1 MQGPSHPGPGACR
14 QSTDTVIPSG
24 GRAPH
29 SCVIEGRVVPSD
41 AMEETK
47 VILRSRGTYHNCPTG
62 MDGRQLFDEW
72 APANPNRRGEVG
84 QDLLPFGATDGSSR
98 VAVALE
104 GELS

>member
-47 VILRSRGTYHNCPTG
+47 VILRSRGTITAQQVW
-62 MDGRQLFDEW
+62 QLFDEW